1 MAFPHPHCKAL
12 PRLNWLTGK
21 SFVPSAGNNAWH
33 LTTVRQLRRASRP
46 PWSARVP
53 SCGRSCG
60 SPEADSKGRKQPA
73 PLQSADRRW
82 PHQGGEKPDTDR
94 TVAVSKRPS
103 ASAKAPTVRRTE
115 ELACTLTFH
124 ATRTGPATSRPAW
137 AKLSGSRI
145 FFNPVT
151 GAALPAGG
159 LIFGSFVAFA
169 NRPVTG
175 QARKRY
181 PTIHPCV

>member
-60 SPEADSKGRKQPA
+60 SPEADSRGRKQPA

-82 PHQGGEKPDTDR
+82 PHQGREKPDTDR
-94 TVAVSKRPS
+94 TVAVSKRQS

-115 ELACTLTFH
+115 ESACTLTFH
-124 ATRTGPATSRPAW
+124 ATRTGPVTSRPAW

-145 FFNPVT
+145 FFNPVI
-151 GAALPAGG
+151 GAALSAGG
-159 LIFGSFVAFA
+159 LIFGSFVALA